1 MLSMFVIAIS
11 LSLNTNSTIS
21 VIGGSFSI
29 DSFSPPGYGSY
40 FLILGMSSSFFWIL
54 NIELLGH

>member
-11 LSLNTNSTIS
+11 LSLNTNSTIC

-29 DSFSPPGYGSY
+29 DSLSPPGYGSY
-40 FLILGMSSSFFWIL
+40 FLILGMSSIFFL
-54 NIELLGH
+54 DPEH